1 MNDLENKVRKEVEK
15 NKKLLIEKAKKQ
27 GIYENF
33 GQSECSKIEDKFDLD
48 FYDLSKRRAYTI
60 LQNFEK
66 WCMNFDLSMI

>member
-15 NKKLLIEKAKKQ
+15 NKKRLIEKAKKQ

-48 FYDLSKRRAYTI
+48 FYDLSKRRACII
-60 LQNFEK
+60 LQDFEK